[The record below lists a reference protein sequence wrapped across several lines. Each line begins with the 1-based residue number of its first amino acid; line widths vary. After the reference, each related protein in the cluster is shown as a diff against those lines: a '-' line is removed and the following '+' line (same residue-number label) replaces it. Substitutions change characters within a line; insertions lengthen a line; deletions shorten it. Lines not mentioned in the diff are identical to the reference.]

1 MPKKIA
7 EKPEFCDLSE
17 YEGVVKAPDTLMVMD
32 LLVQFMTVTGNGQ
45 TITKRLRRLNLDYST
60 SH

>member
-7 EKPEFCDLSE
+7 EKPEFRDLSE
-17 YEGVVKAPDTLMVMD
+17 YGGVVKAPDTLMVMD
-32 LLVQFMTVTGNGQ
+32 LLFQFMTVTGNGQ